1 METVVAI
8 KDILVS
14 LGTGWVLWLLFALS
28 LGSIAVAIERWLF
41 FRRKDSDVRALA
53 AELDAHLAGSDVA
66 AALDTLRPMDSVGAS
81 VVRAGL
87 KLAERGPLA
96 VEKAMKS
103 GMAVERKELE
113 ARLTYLGTLGNNA
126 PFIGLFGT
134 VIGVILAF
142 DALGDGAAAA
152 AGGVASAAVMDAVAE
167 ALVATAVGIGVAL
180 PAVAA
185 YNYFQSRIMVLL
197 EDAETLS
204 NLVLAYLTS
213 ERPAEARS
221 ALAAD
226 QTVHGEDA
234 GANAPAANTEV

>member
-8 KDILVS
+8 KNLLVS

-28 LGSIAVAIERWLF
+28 FGSIAVAIERWLF
-41 FRRKDSDVRALA
+41 FRKKDSDVKGLAASLDASLANRDLDEALA
-53 AELDAHLAGSDVA
+53 
-66 AALDTLRPMDSVGAS
+66 TLRPLDSVAAS
-81 VVRAGL
+81 VVRTGL
-87 KLAERGPLA
+87 RLADRGPA
-96 VEKAMKS
+96 AIEKAMRS

-113 ARLTYLGTLGNNA
+113 SRLTYLGTLGNNA

-142 DALGDGAAAA
+142 DALGSQAGGAPD
-152 AGGVASAAVMDAVAE
+152 GVASAAVMNAVAE

-185 YNYFQSRIMVLL
+185 YNYFQARIVVLL

-204 NLVLAYLTS
+204 NLVLAYILTD
-213 ERPAEARS
+213 
-221 ALAAD
+221 AD
-226 QTVHGEDA
+226 VSPVKAPIDA
-234 GANAPAANTEV
+234 GKATPETEV

>member
-8 KDILVS
+8 KDILVT

-28 LGSIAVAIERWLF
+28 LGSIAVSIERWLF

-53 AELDAHLAGSDVA
+53 AELDAHLASRDVD

-87 KLAERGPLA
+87 KLAKRGPLA

-142 DALGDGAAAA
+142 DALGDSAAGAAA
-152 AGGVASAAVMDAVAE
+152 GVASAGVMNAVSE

-185 YNYFQSRIMVLL
+185 YNYFQSRITVLL

-204 NLVLAYLTS
+204 NLVLAYLSS
-213 ERPAEARS
+213 EGEPVEFDIDKEA
-221 ALAAD
+221 A
-226 QTVHGEDA
+226 
-234 GANAPAANTEV
+234 APASNTEV